1 MADSPPKSETAI
13 DQARSTVDFQRG
25 IPFLVSALG
34 NKLSACVSNNVRQN
48 LGVGLMEWRIL
59 ALLAAEGDV
68 TPARVAQVAGVDKSV
83 VSRAAASLEQRGLIA
98 IATAMSASRQ
108 TRLSMTA
115 DGEALHDEGMR
126 LANAGNEALL
136 QGFTPEERAQ
146 LAELLLRASANLP
159 KLESKPRR

>member
-1 MADSPPKSETAI
+1 MADSPPEPETTS
-13 DQARSTVDFQRG
+13 DDFRLTVDFERG

-34 NKLSACVSNNVRQN
+34 NRLSACVSNNVRQN

-59 ALLAAEGDV
+59 ALLAVEGSV

-83 VSRAAASLEQRGLIA
+83 VSRAAASLEQRGLIT
-98 IATAMSASRQ
+98 IGATGAASRQ

-115 DGEALHDEGMR
+115 DGEALHGEGMR

-136 QGFTPEERAQ
+136 HGFTPEEREK

-159 KLESKPRR
+159 RLEPKPRR